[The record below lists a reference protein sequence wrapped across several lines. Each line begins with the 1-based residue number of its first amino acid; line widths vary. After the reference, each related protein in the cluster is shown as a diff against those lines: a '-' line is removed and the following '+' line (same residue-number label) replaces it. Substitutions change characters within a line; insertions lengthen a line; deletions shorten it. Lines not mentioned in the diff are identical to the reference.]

1 MRPPAVDRAG
11 SLQTGTPEMF
21 SRGAVAV
28 APMRFI
34 PTMVSTAPRASR
46 ACRRLRVRC
55 RAVWSELP
63 NASGQPAQVLRSTVE
78 RAAGIL
84 AFEPP
89 SWQAFVCPQGVAQPK
104 SSSWWTRRESPCSE
118 APLIILDGD
127 CHGFRGWRIPNRIY
141 ARSSAAPRKLVDLAD
156 LWSAQPARIFRRPGG
171 AEADRRAGC
180 QPRSRSARPGRV
192 RPARRGGHGQPRD
205 RPVSRPHWSLPR
217 SGGGGRQLR
226 SAPNGPGRAAPA
238 AAPDD
243 RRGQGEEGSGP
254 ADGPGPCA
262 FVPRPPSTGGRLA
275 AASGCSAYASRS
287 AGSAARW
294 RSRPHQAAGRG

>member
-156 LWSAQPARIFRRPGG
+156 LWSAQPASSDVPAALRPTVAQDVNREVDRLVLAEFAPPGVVVTDSLAIVQFRGRTGPFLDPAAGV
-171 AEADRRAGC
+171 ASFDLLRMVREELRLPLRQTIDEARAKKVLARRTVPVPA
-180 QPRSRSARPGRV
+180 PSSPGRH
-192 RPARRGGHGQPRD
+192 RPA
-205 RPVSRPHWSLPR
+205 V
-217 SGGGGRQLR
+217 
-226 SAPNGPGRAAPA
+226 
-238 AAPDD
+238 
-243 RRGQGEEGSGP
+243 
-254 ADGPGPCA
+254 
-262 FVPRPPSTGGRLA
+262 V
-275 AASGCSAYASRS
+275 
-287 AGSAARW
+287 
-294 RSRPHQAAGRG
+294 